1 MLMSRPGLN
10 QQSLSGYAH
19 SYRPQGCCAGC
30 CRCQCHYQHYITY
43 TPPMMPGLGSQ
54 PWAYQRTADTRGPN
68 VVDFSAHPDYGVE
81 QDDTE

>member
-30 CRCQCHYQHYITY
+30 CRCQCHQHYITY
-43 TPPMMPGLGSQ
+43 TPPVTCLPGLGSQ
-54 PWAYQRTADTRGPN
+54 PWAYQSSNVPVRGDN
-68 VVDFSAHPDYGVE
+68 VVDFTYEPS
-81 QDDTE
+81 TEDNTE